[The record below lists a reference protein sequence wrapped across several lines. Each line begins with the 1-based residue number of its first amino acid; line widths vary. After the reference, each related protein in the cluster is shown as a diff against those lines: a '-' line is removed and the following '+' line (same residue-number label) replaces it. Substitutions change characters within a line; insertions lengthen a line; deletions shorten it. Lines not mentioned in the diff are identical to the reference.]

1 MTKALIVLATAAGI
15 GLAATI
21 ATDPLLGGGVGG
33 EAVRAA
39 IGGVILGSNAW
50 PSVPVDVQSRL
61 LLWSADCKEQGQCDE
76 VAAQLAS
83 E

>member
-15 GLAATI
+15 GLAVTI
-21 ATDPLLGGGVGG
+21 ATDPLLSGGVGG
-33 EAVRAA
+33 EAVCAA
-39 IGGVILGSNAW
+39 IGGVILGWNAW

-61 LLWSADCKEQGQCDE
+61 LLWSADCNEQGPCEE

>member
-21 ATDPLLGGGVGG
+21 ATDPLLSGGVGG
-33 EAVRAA
+33 E
-39 IGGVILGSNAW
+39 
-50 PSVPVDVQSRL
+50 VDVQSRL
-61 LLWSADCKEQGQCDE
+61 LLWSADCKEQGQCGE

>member
-15 GLAATI
+15 GLAVTI
-21 ATDPLLGGGVGG
+21 ATDPLLSGGVGG

-61 LLWSADCKEQGQCDE
+61 LLWSTDCNEQGPCEE
-76 VAAQLAS
+76 VAAQLES